1 VPGVRSV
8 GGVKALGVVFV
19 SLLFVVGC
27 PDKRGREPT
36 LIRGSDCEDAYR
48 PAICPGETDCFYDE
62 KTGCQV
68 CTCNSDDHKVDA
80 LPLREN
86 MR

>member
-36 LIRGSDCEDAYR
+36 LIRGSDCDDAYR